1 MIILCDSSDKITLT
15 SGTSNFSRRR
25 KSASQER
32 TRKIC
37 VNDISNILVK
47 FLYSPTRRVV
57 SFATLSDAKLII
69 TQKKT
74 LE

>member
-1 MIILCDSSDKITLT
+1 MVNLCDSSDKITPT
-15 SGTSNFSRRR
+15 SGTSNFSWRR

-47 FLYSPTRRVV
+47 LFYRPTRRVV
-57 SFATLSDAKLII
+57 SFATLSDPKLIL
-69 TQKKT
+69 T
-74 LE
+74 